1 MASSGRQLLEP
12 TGERQPARMSVPA
25 SASLQRLALE
35 VRLALALCS
44 TLMGQLSKYL
54 VVQHGF
60 SSSLALV
67 A

>member
-12 TGERQPARMSVPA
+12 AGERPPARMPVPS

-44 TLMGQLSKYL
+44 TLMGQLSKCL